1 MFGLYKEH
9 SACQQLDTYGDG
21 HYFYFA
27 GNHWRM
33 NKTLGANDNN
43 GCKTAIAGPDTF
55 LPTNWT
61 VWDDGTNDD
70 LPIFGRWVEDKDI
83 NKCASDYTRVCTPC
97 SSVTIN
103 CDGQPP
109 DDVRKAVGVYNLL
122 PDKYSAGRP
131 VWKHCDREAYLHV
144 PNGFNVWSVRSCV
157 NDDDLYIL
165 SAAAGDMRPDSHRNT
180 WSNRRGVKTWSYYDR
195 VWTAC
200 SKIDISCN

>member
-1 MFGLYKEH
+1 MASLHF
-9 SACQQLDTYGDG
+9 SNWTPTYRDG

-33 NKTLGANDNN
+33 NKTLGANDNY
-43 GCKTAIAGPDTF
+43 GCETAIADPDTF

-61 VWDDGTNDD
+61 VWDVGTNDD

-109 DDVRKAVGVYNLL
+109 DDDVRNAVGLYYLL
-122 PDKYSAGRP
+122 PDQYSESSHGDIGMVVRG
-131 VWKHCDREAYLHV
+131 L
-144 PNGFNVWSVRSCV
+144 SVIKL
-157 NDDDLYIL
+157 NIL
-165 SAAAGDMRPDSHRNT
+165 
-180 WSNRRGVKTWSYYDR
+180 
-195 VWTAC
+195 
-200 SKIDISCN
+200 